1 MRIIK
6 KGKKTEYRAECPR
19 CRSII
24 GYVFDD
30 MKETQGSEY
39 LGDWEYTLMC
49 PQCGKEM
56 PISILDNMIY
66 PHA

>member
-6 KGKKTEYRAECPR
+6 KGEMKKYRAECPR

-24 GYVFDD
+24 GFEFSD
-30 MKETQGSEY
+30 MQEEKFIYDFNRWDYS
-39 LGDWEYTLMC
+39 LIC
-49 PQCGKEM
+49 PRCGQNI
-56 PISILDNMIY
+56 PIRVVDNTIY